1 MWIELHSHR
10 RVDRGIG
17 SIMAAEEEFE
27 ANSIFC
33 FECQPAMLRNA
44 IVHDAHAF
52 TTLLVHLV
60 HPSCG

>member
-27 ANSIFC
+27 VNSIFC
-33 FECQPAMLRNA
+33 FECQPAMLRPA
-44 IVHDAHAF
+44 QRDSA
-52 TTLLVHLV
+52 
-60 HPSCG
+60 